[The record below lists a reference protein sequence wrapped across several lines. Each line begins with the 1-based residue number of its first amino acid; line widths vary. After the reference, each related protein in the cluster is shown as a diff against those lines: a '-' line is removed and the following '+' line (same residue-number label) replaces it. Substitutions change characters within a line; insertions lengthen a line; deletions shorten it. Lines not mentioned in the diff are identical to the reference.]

1 LIKLTLIALIEGLKN
16 DDKETGTLREVI
28 EGHSHT
34 SHTSTSHTSDSHTHA
49 STSHGHTSNT
59 HDHTH
64 GHTHGH
70 AHAKK
75 HTTLNGETTSV
86 LEIGE

>member
-1 LIKLTLIALIEGLKN
+1 MIKLTLIALIEGLKN
-16 DDKETGTLREVI
+16 EDTETGTLREVI

-59 HDHTH
+59 H
-64 GHTHGH
+64 
-70 AHAKK
+70 AKK